1 MNCLTNSLRL
11 LSCGLGLLILA
22 VVCIGQPRPRAPL
35 PFDPLTEEEKRS
47 AVKIALADKQVQEM
61 LGTGRREVVS
71 VAVLPEKVSRDQVER
86 AAAGRAIAM
95 SRILEVIF
103 FRYEGEIGV
112 RAVVDLTHQKTGEV
126 TRLSSGEVPM
136 SQSDLA
142 EAWRLAS
149 RDAEVRDA
157 LGATVDK
164 FQVLAPPLG
173 RTAAPP
179 RYQVEGLRVEAA
191 TESDACYKHR
201 CLQLMF
207 RSDAGYLV
215 EPMVIVDLTAQKVQ
229 VERKKR

>member
-1 MNCLTNSLRL
+1 
-11 LSCGLGLLILA
+11 
-22 VVCIGQPRPRAPL
+22 
-35 PFDPLTEEEKRS
+35 
-47 AVKIALADKQVQEM
+47 
-61 LGTGRREVVS
+61 
-71 VAVLPEKVSRDQVER
+71 
-86 AAAGRAIAM
+86 
-95 SRILEVIF
+95 
-103 FRYEGEIGV
+103 
-112 RAVVDLTHQKTGEV
+112 
-126 TRLSSGEVPM
+126 M